1 MVRTISNIL
10 VLIIVLSVPVLAQYK
25 EKISEKKDELKSIR
39 HQIEK
44 LEREMEKKDAE
55 QKKSL
60 STLKQIDRQI
70 LLLNKLI
77 KNLDVQVKAKSAK
90 IKKLEQEIK
99 KSEDKIK
106 KLRTDYS
113 RYIVWL
119 YKQGEN
125 STLKMLSNAASLNQA
140 ILRYKYLESVTEKN
154 GKILEELKNLT
165 EELKKIKAFTEK
177 EKKEKEKLL
186 AEKISDKN
194 RLELRKKEKSELIAE
209 LKKDKKF
216 LEDEIVKKRRSEIKI
231 KTLIADLVEKER
243 LRKRKLYER
252 RLKGEEIPA
261 EEMYDYTGFENFADL
276 NGRLSWPV
284 RKGKIVRGFGENEN
298 EKTKTVTLNYG
309 VDIETPKDAVVHA
322 VAEGIVSAIEW
333 IPGYGSVVILTH
345 KDEFRTVY
353 GHLTDIIVEE
363 GDQLQAGD
371 IIGKVNEN
379 LEGNI
384 LHFEIWNE
392 RNYQNPE
399 EWLVKR

>member
-1 MVRTISNIL
+1 MAL
-10 VLIIVLSVPVLAQYK
+10 VLFLSASSFAQYK
-25 EKISEKKDELKSIR
+25 EKISEKQDELKDIR
-39 HQIEK
+39 RQINK
-44 LEREMEKKDAE
+44 LESAIKKKSE
-55 QKKSL
+55 EEKKSL

-77 KNLDVQVKAKSAK
+77 KKLDKQISVKSKK
-90 IKKLEQEIK
+90 IKSLENEIK
-99 KSEDKIK
+99 KTERKIK

-125 STLKMLSNAASLNQA
+125 STLKLLSNAGSLNQA
-140 ILRYKYLESVTEKN
+140 ILRYKYLESVTKKN
-154 GKILEELKNLT
+154 SKILADLEELSENLK
-165 EELKKIKAFTEK
+165 EVKAFTEK
-177 EKKEKEKLL
+177 EKKAKEKLL
-186 AEKISDKN
+186 ATKINDKQK
-194 RLELRKKEKSELIAE
+194 LEQRKNEKSAMITE
-209 LKKDKKF
+209 LKKDKKA
-216 LEDEIVKKRRSEIKI
+216 LEDEIVKKRRAEIKI
-231 KTLIADLVEKER
+231 KTLVANLIEKER
-243 LRKRKLYER
+243 LRKKKLYER
-252 RLKGEEIPA
+252 RLKGESIPD
-261 EEMYDYTGFENFADL
+261 EEMYDYADFENFSEL
-276 NGRLSWPV
+276 NGKLSWPV
-284 RKGKIVRGFGENEN
+284 RKGKIVRNFGENEN

-309 VDIETPKDAVVHA
+309 IDIETPKDAVVHA

-345 KDEFRTVY
+345 KNEFRTVY

-363 GDQLQAGD
+363 GDRLKAGD